1 MKIRPTTLAALF
13 STLVFSVPA
22 MAGPDWTEEGDAG
35 SFAGDAQVPTGNG
48 QIRSLTGRL
57 GVRGGGT
64 DFEDMYLIGV
74 DDPSEF
80 SLTIL
85 NTDFDAV
92 LYMFHFT
99 QAGAA
104 LGLLANDNQNEE
116 SILPRLVGVA
126 TDGTG
131 VTLDLAGDYLIA
143 VCGAGRR
150 PVSATGAIFNF
161 ETSTEV
167 SGADGPGGLNRHIG
181 WEGEG
186 ATGDYRIDMTGT
198 VFPRIPAPGSLAVIG
213 AAGLIARR
221 RR

>member
-1 MKIRPTTLAALF
+1 MKIRPTTLAAVF
-13 STLVFSVPA
+13 STFAFASMAV
-22 MAGPDWTEEGDAG
+22 AGPDWTEEGDAG
-35 SFAGDAQVPTGNG
+35 SFAGDAQIPAGNG

-57 GVRGGGT
+57 GVRGGI

-74 DDPSEF
+74 DDPGQF

-104 LGLLANDNQNEE
+104 LGLLANDNRDEE
-116 SILPRLVGVA
+116 SILPRLVGMA

-131 VTLDLAGDYLIA
+131 VTLDLPGDYLVA

-150 PVSATGAIFNF
+150 PVSATGAIFSF
-161 ETSTEV
+161 ETSFEV

-198 VFPRIPAPGSLAVIG
+198 VFPRIPAPGT
-213 AAGLIARR
+213 AALLCLGGLLGHRR
-221 RR
+221 R